1 MKVRDE
7 CECAFYFL
15 CKIHPEEDDYGFQIE
30 EKNKAIVVK
39 SVTRGSHAEVMASKL
54 TNKHTHTLYLLPA
67 PGNYFHLVMAVY
79 CFDGCCQSASS
90 RIR

>member
-54 TNKHTHTLYLLPA
+54 TNKHTHTVSPSCPRELLPL
-67 PGNYFHLVMAVY
+67 GN
-79 CFDGCCQSASS
+79 GCLLF
-90 RIR
+90 